1 VILTRPSVGFRRLA
15 VWTAILTYLLIVWGG
30 IVRVS
35 GSGNGC
41 GTSDQWPLCHGSLLP
56 AWQINTLIE
65 FTHRWIAS
73 ICTLLVIILTVST
86 WIWHRHQRRILVGT
100 SIAAGLFV
108 VQIAL
113 GALAVEYN
121 LPGGVVMIHLANALL
136 LFAVLIYVAV
146 VAVTVGTPGRSPS
159 LPAALAASVKWPVA
173 IAVIATYVVALSG
186 AFVVETGSG
195 GGCTSWPLCGSGF
208 SLPAGQAATINVAH
222 RLVALVVVLIL
233 GGLMAMIARRRRG
246 DRVVRIGVM
255 AVNLLLVLQVAAG
268 ALVVLLGLPA
278 WVRGLHIAL
287 ASLLWGSVVLVAV
300 VGSLPMN
307 EPVTA
312 AMAPQRGDTLRPQ
325 AKVAQS

>member
-1 VILTRPSVGFRRLA
+1 VIPARPSVGFRRLT
-15 VWTAILTYLLIVWGG
+15 VWTAVLTYLLIVWGG

-73 ICTLLVIILTVST
+73 VCTLLVIILTVAT
-86 WIWHRHQRRILVGT
+86 WIWHRHRSRILVGT
-100 SIAAGLFV
+100 SIAASLFA

-113 GALAVEYN
+113 GALAVEFN

-146 VAVTVGTPGRSPS
+146 IACRVGTPARSPS
-159 LPAALAASVKWPVA
+159 LSAALSPSLKWPVTV
-173 IAVIATYVVALSG
+173 AVVATYVVAMSG
-186 AFVVETGSG
+186 AFVVESGSG
-195 GGCTSWPLCGSGF
+195 SGCTSWPLCGSGF
-208 SLPAGQAATINVAH
+208 SLPSGQAATINVAH

-233 GGLMAMIARRRRG
+233 GGLMAVIARRRRG
-246 DRVVRIGVM
+246 DGAVRLGAMV
-255 AVNLLLVLQVAAG
+255 VNLLLVLQVAAG

-287 ASLLWGSVVLVAV
+287 ASLLWGAVVAV
-300 VGSLPMN
+300 AALSTLPID
-307 EPVTA
+307 EGAPAVA
-312 AMAPQRGDTLRPQ
+312 AQRGDALRPQ
-325 AKVAQS
+325 ANMAQS

>member
-1 VILTRPSVGFRRLA
+1 M
-15 VWTAILTYLLIVWGG
+15 LTYLLIIWGG

-146 VAVTVGTPGRSPS
+146 VACTVGTASPEPGLS
-159 LPAALAASVKWPVA
+159 AALA
-173 IAVIATYVVALSG
+173 
-186 AFVVETGSG
+186 
-195 GGCTSWPLCGSGF
+195 
-208 SLPAGQAATINVAH
+208 
-222 RLVALVVVLIL
+222 
-233 GGLMAMIARRRRG
+233 
-246 DRVVRIGVM
+246 
-255 AVNLLLVLQVAAG
+255 LL
-268 ALVVLLGLPA
+268 
-278 WVRGLHIAL
+278 
-287 ASLLWGSVVLVAV
+287 
-300 VGSLPMN
+300 
-307 EPVTA
+307 
-312 AMAPQRGDTLRPQ
+312 
-325 AKVAQS
+325 

>member
-1 VILTRPSVGFRRLA
+1 MIPARPSVGFRRLA
-15 VWTAILTYLLIVWGG
+15 VWTAVVTYLLIVWGG

-73 ICTLLVIILTVST
+73 VCTLLVIILTVAT
-86 WIWHRHQRRILVGT
+86 WVWLRHQRRILVAT
-100 SIAAGLFV
+100 TVAAALFV
-108 VQIAL
+108 IQIAL
-113 GALAVEYN
+113 GALTVEYN

-136 LFAVLIYVAV
+136 LFGVLVYVSV
-146 VAVTVGTPGRSPS
+146 VACTVGTLARGPS
-159 LPAALAASVKWPVA
+159 LAGALAPSVKWPV
-173 IAVIATYVVALSG
+173 IVTVVATYVVALSG

-208 SLPAGQAATINVAH
+208 SLPSGQAATINVAH
-222 RLVALVVVLIL
+222 RVVALIVVLIL
-233 GGLMAMIARRRRG
+233 GGLMAMIGRRRRA
-246 DRVVRIGVM
+246 DRVVRVGVM

-278 WVRGLHIAL
+278 WVRALHIAL
-287 ASLLWGSVVLVAV
+287 ASLLWGSVVAVAV
-300 VGSLPMN
+300 LSTLP
-307 EPVTA
+307 EGEVAPA
-312 AMAPQRGDTLRPQ
+312 AATQRGDALRPQ
-325 AKVAQS
+325 AKMARS

>member
-1 VILTRPSVGFRRLA
+1 MIPARPSVGFRRLA
-15 VWTAILTYLLIVWGG
+15 VWTAVLTYLLIVWGG

-41 GTSDQWPLCHGSLLP
+41 GTTDQWPLCHGSLLP

-73 ICTLLVIILTVST
+73 ICTLLVIILTLAT

-100 SIAAGLFV
+100 SIAAALFV

-146 VAVTVGTPGRSPS
+146 VACTVGTPERSPS
-159 LPAALAASVKWPVA
+159 LSAALASSVTRPVI
-173 IAVIATYVVALSG
+173 IAVVATYLVALSG

-208 SLPAGQAATINVAH
+208 SLPVGQAATINVAH
-222 RLVALVVVLIL
+222 RLVALVVVLLL
-233 GGLMAMIARRRRG
+233 GGLMAVIARRRRG

-300 VGSLPMN
+300 VSTLPVN
-307 EPVTA
+307 EPVPA
-312 AMAPQRGDTLRPQ
+312 AAAQRGDALRPQ

>member
-1 VILTRPSVGFRRLA
+1 MITRPSAGFRRLA
-15 VWTAILTYLLIVWGG
+15 VATAVLTYLLIVWGG
-30 IVRVS
+30 IVRVT

-73 ICTLLVIILTVST
+73 VCTLLVIVLTVAT
-86 WIWHRHQRRILVGT
+86 WVWHRHQRRILIGT

-136 LFAVLIYVAV
+136 LFAVLIYVAI
-146 VAVTVGTPGRSPS
+146 VACTVGTQQRGPS
-159 LPAALAASVKWPVA
+159 LNAALQPSVKRPV
-173 IAVIATYVVALSG
+173 IVAVIATYLVAMSG
-186 AFVVETGSG
+186 AFVVETNSG
-195 GGCTSWPLCGSGF
+195 AGCNSWPLCGSGF

-222 RLVALVVVLIL
+222 RLVALIVVLML
-233 GGLMAMIARRRRG
+233 GGLMAVIARRRRG
-246 DRVVRIGVM
+246 DRVLRIGVM

-287 ASLLWGSVVLVAV
+287 ASLLWGSVVAVAV
-300 VGSLPMN
+300 LSMLPVS
-307 EPVTA
+307 EAAPITA
-312 AMAPQRGDTLRPQ
+312 LPRGDGLRPQ
-325 AKVAQS
+325 AKVAST

>member
-1 VILTRPSVGFRRLA
+1 MIPARPSVGFRRLA
-15 VWTAILTYLLIVWGG
+15 VWTAVLTYLLIVWGG

-73 ICTLLVIILTVST
+73 VCTLLVIILTVAT
-86 WIWHRHQRRILVGT
+86 WAWHRHRRRILVGT
-100 SIAAGLFV
+100 TIAAALFV

-113 GALAVEYN
+113 GALTVEYN

-136 LFAVLIYVAV
+136 LFGVLIYVAV
-146 VAVTVGTPGRSPS
+146 VACTEGTPARGPS
-159 LPAALAASVKWPVA
+159 LAGATAPSVKWPA
-173 IAVIATYVVALSG
+173 IVTVVVTYAVALSG

-195 GGCTSWPLCGSGF
+195 GGCGSWPLCGSGF
-208 SLPAGQAATINVAH
+208 SLPSGQAATINVAH
-222 RLVALVVVLIL
+222 RVVALIVVLIL
-233 GGLMAMIARRRRG
+233 GGLMAMIGRLRRG
-246 DRVVRIGVM
+246 DRAVRIGVM

-278 WVRGLHIAL
+278 WVRALHIAL
-287 ASLLWGSVVLVAV
+287 ASLLWGSVVAVAV
-300 VGSLPMN
+300 LSTLPVG
-307 EPVTA
+307 ETA
-312 AMAPQRGDTLRPQ
+312 PAAATQRGDALRPQ
-325 AKVAQS
+325 ANMAGS

>member
-1 VILTRPSVGFRRLA
+1 M
-15 VWTAILTYLLIVWGG
+15 LTYLLIVWGG

-100 SIAAGLFV
+100 SIAAGLFA

-136 LFAVLIYVAV
+136 LFAVLIYVAL
-146 VAVTVGTPGRSPS
+146 VACTVGTAARSPS
-159 LPAALAASVKWPVA
+159 LSAAVAQTVKRPVI
-173 IAVIATYVVALSG
+173 IAVAATYLVAMSG
-186 AFVVETGSG
+186 AFVVETNSG

-208 SLPAGQAATINVAH
+208 SLPSGQAATINVAH
-222 RLVALVVVLIL
+222 RVVALIVVLAL
-233 GGLMAMIARRRRG
+233 GGLMAVIARRRRG

-287 ASLLWGSVVLVAV
+287 ASLLWGAVVLVAV
-300 VGSLPMN
+300 TSTIPLN
-307 EPVTA
+307 ETVPA
-312 AMAPQRGDTLRPQ
+312 AATRRGDALRPQ

>member
-1 VILTRPSVGFRRLA
+1 VITRPSAGFRRLA
-15 VWTAILTYLLIVWGG
+15 VATAMVTYLLIVWGG
-30 IVRVS
+30 IVRVT

-73 ICTLLVIILTVST
+73 VCTLLVIVLTVAT
-86 WIWHRHQRRILVGT
+86 WVWHRHQRRILIGT
-100 SIAAGLFV
+100 SVAAGLFV

-146 VAVTVGTPGRSPS
+146 VACTVGTSRQVPTIAS
-159 LPAALAASVKWPVA
+159 AAASVKRPV
-173 IAVIATYVVALSG
+173 IVAVVATYLVAMSG
-186 AFVVETGSG
+186 AFVVETNSG
-195 GGCTSWPLCGSGF
+195 AGCNSWPLCGSGF

-222 RLVALVVVLIL
+222 RVVALVVVLML
-233 GGLMAMIARRRRG
+233 GGLMAMILRRRRG
-246 DRVVRIGVM
+246 DRAVRISVM

-268 ALVVLLGLPA
+268 ALVVELGLPA

-287 ASLLWGSVVLVAV
+287 ASLLWGTVVAV
-300 VGSLPMN
+300 AVFSTQDAREATTVAEL
-307 EPVTA
+307 
-312 AMAPQRGDTLRPQ
+312 QRSDGMPAR
-325 AKVAQS
+325 AKVAST